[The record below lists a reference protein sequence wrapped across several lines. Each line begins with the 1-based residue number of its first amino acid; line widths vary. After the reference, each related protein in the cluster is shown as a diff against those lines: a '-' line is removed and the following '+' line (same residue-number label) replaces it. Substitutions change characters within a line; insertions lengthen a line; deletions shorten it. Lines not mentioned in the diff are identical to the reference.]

1 MNDKLNNCLN
11 EIANLP
17 KEDKVSIRGKMYAMV
32 NTRVKIFRK
41 HFASESRIKTEM
53 IHNDLEKVSMKATV
67 FIKDNGE
74 WVELGNGHAEEFRA
88 DSNVNKNSAVENC
101 ETSAIGRALASCG
114 LSGDEYASSFEVE
127 NAMNQKPAAPDLSD
141 GYIFRKETGMV
152 LAHSNNP
159 SDFLKT
165 LRSFLG
171 DPESKDA
178 MTLFSV
184 NEEVITRAEKD
195 ATKKSDK
202 DAYAKLGKL
211 FRSEQ
216 HEEELSA
223 EA

>member
-1 MNDKLNNCLN
+1 MN
-11 EIANLP
+11 E
-17 KEDKVSIRGKMYAMV
+17 
-32 NTRVKIFRK
+32 
-41 HFASESRIKTEM
+41 
-53 IHNDLEKVSMKATV
+53 
-67 FIKDNGE
+67 
-74 WVELGNGHAEEFRA
+74 
-88 DSNVNKNSAVENC
+88 
-101 ETSAIGRALASCG
+101 
-114 LSGDEYASSFEVE
+114 
-127 NAMNQKPAAPDLSD
+127 KPAAPDLSD